1 MRKNSV
7 HGTRNFRDGDDMSV
21 TATYGTVVHDV
32 IQRRF
37 APLKHAAKLLAR
49 AAGTTPRTAENWLAG
64 SHAPNG
70 EKLVNLMASC
80 EELAHE
86 INRLV
91 AERRAAR
98 GES

>member
-1 MRKNSV
+1 MP
-7 HGTRNFRDGDDMSV
+7 M
-21 TATYGTVVHDV
+21 TATYGDVVHDV
-32 IQRRF
+32 IRRRF

-70 EKLVNLMASC
+70 EKLVNLMADC
-80 EELAHE
+80 QELAEE

-91 AERRAAR
+91 AERRALR
-98 GES
+98 GSNAGDSSD

>member
-1 MRKNSV
+1 MP
-7 HGTRNFRDGDDMSV
+7 M
-21 TATYGTVVHDV
+21 TATYGDVVHEV
-32 IQRRF
+32 IQRNF

-70 EKLVNLMASC
+70 DKLISLMANC
-80 EELAHE
+80 DDLAEE

-91 AERRAAR
+91 AARKAAS
-98 GES
+98 GET